1 MCLFC
6 SMTRRQ
12 VFRALTAAAV
22 GGAAQRLAAPAIRS
36 RLAGAAGF
44 AVLAAAGASP
54 GAAAEPVILGE
65 GAYRYRVVE
74 GWGALPPGFTYR
86 DGAAVC
92 VDSKDNV
99 YVFNR
104 GAHPVIV
111 FDRDGQFLRS
121 WGEDIGFVNAHG
133 AAVGPDDML
142 YLTDDFGAAVRKCTP
157 EGKVVM
163 TIGTPGKP
171 APRFSGDPFNRCTH
185 TALSPEGDIYVSDGY
200 QNARV
205 HKYSAN
211 GKLMFSWGE
220 PGTGPGQFN
229 LVHNIA
235 CDDDGLVYVADRENH
250 RVQVFDGNGKYQAE
264 WHNMMR
270 PCGLYVTRGKSPLA
284 IVGELGPETAATLTA
299 GVPNLGPRVSLLSA
313 DGEVQ
318 GAARYAALGRGARA
332 VHRPARHRGRFP
344 WRYLRGRGLQH
355 LLAGVVR
362 QEARPRAA
370 LAAETG
376 AGDLTRG
383 ACGGADRRRFRVDAS
398 TAG

>member
-12 VFRALTAAAV
+12 AFRALSVAGAAL
-22 GGAAQRLAAPAIRS
+22 GGAAQRLATPAIRS
-36 RLAGAAGF
+36 PRAAAAGL
-44 AVLAAAGASP
+44 AVLAM
-54 GAAAEPVILGE
+54 GAAPSAKADEPVVLGE
-65 GAYRYRVVE
+65 GRYRYRVVE

-111 FDRDGQFLRS
+111 FDRDGKFLRS

-133 AAVGPDDML
+133 AATGPDDML
-142 YLTDDFGAAVRKCTP
+142 YLTDDFGAAVRKCTT

-171 APRFSGDPFNRCTH
+171 APRFSGDPFNPCTH
-185 TALSPEGDIYVSDGY
+185 TALSPQGDIYVSDGY

-205 HKYSAN
+205 HKYAPD
-211 GKLMFSWGE
+211 GKLLFSWGE

-250 RVQVFDGNGKYQAE
+250 RVQVFDGNGKFETQ
-264 WHNMMR
+264 WNNLHR
-270 PCGLYVTRGKSPLA
+270 PNGMCMAAGKDPLFY
-284 IVGELGPETAATLTA
+284 IGEGGPSGEINRDW
-299 GVPNLGPRVSLLSA
+299 PNIGPRVSIHSREGKVLARLGKPHAGINPGQFTAPHGIAVDAEANIYVGELSA
-313 DGEVQ
+313 RVWPRFSKE
-318 GAARYAALGRGARA
+318 
-332 VHRPARHRGRFP
+332 PAPKR
-344 WRYLRGRGLQH
+344 LRVIHKLVKLPG
-355 LLAGVVR
+355 
-362 QEARPRAA
+362 
-370 LAAETG
+370 
-376 AGDLTRG
+376 
-383 ACGGADRRRFRVDAS
+383 
-398 TAG
+398 